1 MFKPRPDFFTFQVS
15 QAQMPTSVHLSG
27 PFDDGVANVSLY
39 DKINVDC
46 IVDNARPKP
55 LITWFVEEMEL
66 TGTNTSDSEDTDSF
80 TQTLVYNPGN
90 KKNICLL
97 SGPFINDVT

>member
-1 MFKPRPDFFTFQVS
+1 
-15 QAQMPTSVHLSG
+15 MPTSVHLSG
-27 PFDDGVANVSLY
+27 SFDDGVANVSLY

-55 LITWFVEEMEL
+55 LITWFVDEIEL
-66 TGTNTSDSEDTDSF
+66 TATNTSDSEEKDSF

-90 KKNICLL
+90 KNIWLL
-97 SGPFINDVT
+97 LGH